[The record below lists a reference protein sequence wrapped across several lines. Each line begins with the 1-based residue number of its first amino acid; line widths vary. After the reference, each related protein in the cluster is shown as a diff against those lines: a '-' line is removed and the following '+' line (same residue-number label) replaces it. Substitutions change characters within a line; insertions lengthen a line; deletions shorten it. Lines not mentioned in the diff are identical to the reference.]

1 MVSGMTRTP
10 ILGCLAAALFL
21 GAARAADPAPSPI
34 EQRVAEATCSPRVT
48 VVHFWAPWCPNCGA
62 ELAHGGWSRFIAGN
76 PDVHFVFVTIWNPTD
91 GREVLQRNGVGQEPN
106 FELLLH
112 PNASREKGTKVDEL
126 LGIPISW
133 IPTTWVFRGG
143 KLRYAMNFGELRFPI
158 LQQLI
163 ADSSSTWDH

>member
-1 MVSGMTRTP
+1 MVGGMTRTY

-21 GAARAADPAPSPI
+21 GAARADDRALPAI
-34 EQRVAEATCSPRVT
+34 EQKVAAATRSSQVT

-62 ELAHGGWSRFIAGN
+62 ELARGGWSRFIAGN
-76 PDVHFVFVTIWNPTD
+76 PDVHFVFVTIWSPTD
-91 GREVLQRNGVGQEPN
+91 GRDVLQKNGVGGEPN

-112 PNASREKGTKVDEL
+112 PNASREKGAKVDEL

-133 IPTTWVFRGG
+133 IPTTWVFREG
-143 KLRYAMNFGELRFPI
+143 KLRYAMNFGELHFPI

-163 ADSSSTWDH
+163 ADSSNTWDR